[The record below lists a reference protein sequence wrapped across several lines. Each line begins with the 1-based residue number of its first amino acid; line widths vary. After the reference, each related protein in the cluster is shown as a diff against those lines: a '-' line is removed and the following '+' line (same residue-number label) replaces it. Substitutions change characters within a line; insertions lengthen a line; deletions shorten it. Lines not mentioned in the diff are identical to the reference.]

1 MVYTDEFA
9 ELFKGFHEMNETII
23 QREKFNKQLLDSFM
37 MVLSTTL
44 NAETNTPQAI
54 QIGLPSIR
62 S

>member
-1 MVYTDEFA
+1 
-9 ELFKGFHEMNETII
+9 MNETII
-23 QREKFNKQLLDSFM
+23 QREKINKQLLDSFM

-54 QIGLPSIR
+54 QIGLPAIR